1 MVSVLHNELEYKV
14 KKLKYEKLEIMQPRI
29 KNKAELPVGEVNH
42 PRSVHTKFYSR
53 DWFIQ
58 SIIYDRRIITVGEG
72 RERIKREEGAY

>member
-1 MVSVLHNELEYKV
+1 MVSVLYNELEYKV
-14 KKLKYEKLEIMQPRI
+14 ENLKYEKLEIIQLRI

-42 PRSVHTKFYSR
+42 PRSVNTKFYSR